1 MNKIITFI
9 IAAMI
14 VFSWLVTHNTA
25 KPEKDLS
32 ADVPFIIKSNR
43 PGTCRVSTIAIAVDT
58 KRGLADLAR
67 KLQL

>member
-43 PGTCRVSTIAIAVDT
+43 PGTCRVSTISVDT